1 MAERG
6 PPSRRAAICDMPRR
20 PPSLRASRGATGV
33 SAMRP
38 AERGAVAARP
48 SVGARRRLGGRP
60 PMRVP
65 PLGGGRAR
73 GGQRKVAYVLC
84 MTRPPPPGPPSAG
97 QQPLPA
103 APLAPRVA
111 GPPRSAR
118 RGSPSR
124 RGAPALR
131 ASRVPLAPRVAGGWL
146 HAGGWCGGGER
157 CAPPSLRASR
167 GGAQRRESRSA
178 PRRGRGHI
186 CNAPAPVKRACASPP
201 QGGGATRRADRGGG
215 ASATGPVGNA
225 NGPSAIDKWLS
236 G

>member
-118 RGSPSR
+118 RGGLVAR
-124 RGAPALR
+124 RRLVRGGRTLR
-131 ASRVPLAPRVAGGWL
+131 APLAPSVAGGRATTRVPQRPPPG
-146 HAGGWCGGGER
+146 AGAHLQCPR
-157 CAPPSLRASR
+157 PRQARLCVPP
-167 GGAQRRESRSA
+167 
-178 PRRGRGHI
+178 P
-186 CNAPAPVKRACASPP
+186 
-201 QGGGATRRADRGGG
+201 RGGG
-215 ASATGPVGNA
+215 HATRGPRGGGICNRA
-225 NGPSAIDKWLS
+225 RWQRQRAICNR
-236 G
+236 